1 MPMPSSLH
9 HHTPSLAAFD
19 PRGLSVRRVAYHRTS
34 SDAPALSRINSQVFS
49 ATGVLLEQW
58 DPRLHRMRDQSPA
71 PQSNQSTRYS
81 LGGHPLFSRSVDAG
95 SRWWLRG
102 AAGHVLR
109 SWDSR
114 GAKQRQVFDP
124 WLRLIARHERG
135 ADELAERCVEVLT
148 YASVTSQ
155 DKTANRCGRLVR
167 HEDASGS
174 LRYEHYSLTG
184 QVLSE
189 QRRLCQ
195 SLHVVDWPQAVAER
209 DARLK
214 PEGFTTAWHYDVFAA
229 VIGQIDAKG
238 HCQHSVYGIDGLL
251 LENALTLKGERRQ
264 VLIDQRTYNASG
276 QLESE
281 RASNNVMTVAQYAQ
295 PDGRLERLQAYRAGE
310 AKSPLQDLN
319 YEYDRVGNV
328 TRIRDN
334 AQPVQWSFN
343 AQVDPVSTFAYDTLY
358 QLTYATG
365 RENANNSP
373 SPALPAFMLFG
384 VKDDTVW
391 RNYRH
396 VYVYDEAGNLTQL
409 RHHVKTGSGY
419 RRTFAV
425 ASTSN
430 HGVLHDDEAVTPQT
444 PGLGS
449 AFDRN
454 GNPLSLGRGQALQ
467 WSVNN
472 HLLSV
477 TLVHRT
483 DARNDEEAYT
493 YDAAGQRVQKVRT
506 TLAASRVHTRSVLYL
521 PGLEIRED
529 TATGEQ
535 LNVITV
541 QTGLSGIRVLQ
552 WDRGRVDPE
561 AQTQCRFSLADL
573 SGSTTLELDGH
584 GQLITQESYYPY
596 GATAWWAARTAL
608 QATFKT
614 VRYSGKEQDAS
625 GLYYYGFRYY
635 APWLQRWINPD
646 PAGAIDGLN
655 RFVMVGNN
663 PISKTDRNGLIGAY
677 ADLRPTRVQAL
688 EHYVREH
695 FPTVYLQPLE
705 TFMFRHSL
713 SGGEHADVINALRTQ
728 GFSFEEMAK
737 YNASVSISANR
748 PANILQGLEQA
759 YIASSSYFNEMA
771 RWMTNPLFNPVP
783 GDWSTADIETI
794 YSNMQPEGAVTF
806 DPAESGMSDALSV
819 TRERAVELFDL
830 HIRSNPG
837 ASVVTA
843 FRGTGV
849 SDLGLKAL
857 IAQASTGDIVRTEQF
872 LSVSS
877 MMSVAKRFSLG
888 SYDTRG
894 GGLNPVMLTVKG
906 ARAMELP
913 SPVNEAESIYP
924 LQSTFTIKP
933 AGFSQALVKAYAP
946 SATHFVLQEVYVPPS
961 KRQALPFM
969 TDPHGFRW

>member
-1 MPMPSSLH
+1 
-9 HHTPSLAAFD
+9 
-19 PRGLSVRRVAYHRTS
+19 
-34 SDAPALSRINSQVFS
+34 
-49 ATGVLLEQW
+49 
-58 DPRLHRMRDQSPA
+58 
-71 PQSNQSTRYS
+71 
-81 LGGHPLFSRSVDAG
+81 
-95 SRWWLRG
+95 
-102 AAGHVLR
+102 
-109 SWDSR
+109 
-114 GAKQRQVFDP
+114 
-124 WLRLIARHERG
+124 
-135 ADELAERCVEVLT
+135 
-148 YASVTSQ
+148 
-155 DKTANRCGRLVR
+155 
-167 HEDASGS
+167 
-174 LRYEHYSLTG
+174 
-184 QVLSE
+184 
-189 QRRLCQ
+189 
-195 SLHVVDWPQAVAER
+195 
-209 DARLK
+209 
-214 PEGFTTAWHYDVFAA
+214 
-229 VIGQIDAKG
+229 
-238 HCQHSVYGIDGLL
+238 
-251 LENALTLKGERRQ
+251 
-264 VLIDQRTYNASG
+264 
-276 QLESE
+276 
-281 RASNNVMTVAQYAQ
+281 
-295 PDGRLERLQAYRAGE
+295 
-310 AKSPLQDLN
+310 
-319 YEYDRVGNV
+319 
-328 TRIRDN
+328 
-334 AQPVQWSFN
+334 
-343 AQVDPVSTFAYDTLY
+343 
-358 QLTYATG
+358 
-365 RENANNSP
+365 
-373 SPALPAFMLFG
+373 
-384 VKDDTVW
+384 
-391 RNYRH
+391 
-396 VYVYDEAGNLTQL
+396 
-409 RHHVKTGSGY
+409 
-419 RRTFAV
+419 
-425 ASTSN
+425 
-430 HGVLHDDEAVTPQT
+430 
-444 PGLGS
+444 
-449 AFDRN
+449 
-454 GNPLSLGRGQALQ
+454 
-467 WSVNN
+467 
-472 HLLSV
+472 
-477 TLVHRT
+477 
-483 DARNDEEAYT
+483 
-493 YDAAGQRVQKVRT
+493 VQKVRT

>member
-1 MPMPSSLH
+1 MLMPSSLH

-34 SDAPALSRINSQVFS
+34 SGAPARARITRQVFG
-49 ATGVLLEQW
+49 ATGVLLERW
-58 DPRLHRMRDQSPA
+58 DPRLHRLRDHSPTLH
-71 PQSNQSTRYS
+71 SNQSTLYS
-81 LGGHPLFSRSVDAG
+81 LGGHPLFSHSVDAG

-102 AAGHVLR
+102 AAGQVLR
-109 SWDSR
+109 RWDSR
-114 GAKQRQVFDP
+114 GGLQRQVFDP

-135 ADELAERCVEVLT
+135 GDELAERCVEVLT
-148 YASVTSQ
+148 YGGFTPQ
-155 DKTANRCGRLVR
+155 DQIANRCGRLVR

-195 SLHVVDWPQAVAER
+195 SLDVVDWPQALAER

-229 VIGQIDAKG
+229 VIGQTDAKG

-281 RASNNVMTVAQYAQ
+281 RASNTVMTVAQYAQ

-328 TRIRDN
+328 IRIRDN

-343 AQVDPVSTFAYDTLY
+343 AQVDPVSTFTYDTLY
-358 QLTYATG
+358 QLASASG

-373 SPALPAFMLFG
+373 SPALSELKLFG

-391 RNYRH
+391 RNYRQ
-396 VYVYDEAGNLTQL
+396 VYAYDEAGNLTQL

-419 RRTFAV
+419 RRTLAV

-477 TLVHRT
+477 MLVHRT

-506 TLAASRVHTRSVLYL
+506 TLAAGRVHTRSVLYL

-541 QTGLSGIRVLQ
+541 QTGLSGVRVLQ
-552 WDRGRVDPE
+552 WDRSRINTE
-561 AQTQCRFSLADL
+561 ADTQLRFSLADL

-584 GQLITQESYYPY
+584 GQLITQESYYPF

-608 QATFKT
+608 QATYKT

-646 PAGAIDGLN
+646 PAGPVDGLN
-655 RFVMVGNN
+655 RYVMVGNN
-663 PISKTDRNGLIGAY
+663 PVSKRDRMGLNGAY
-677 ADLRPTRVQAL
+677 SDLRPNRVQAL
-688 EHYVREH
+688 ERYVQEH

-705 TFMFRHSL
+705 TFIFRHSL
-713 SGGEHADVINALRTQ
+713 SGGEHADVINALSAE
-728 GFSFEEMAK
+728 GFSFEEMAL

-748 PANILQGLEQA
+748 PANIMQGLGQV
-759 YIASSSYFNEMA
+759 YIASSSYFNEAA
-771 RWMTNPLFNPVP
+771 RWMTNPLFNPAP
-783 GDWSTADIETI
+783 GDWRAADIETT
-794 YSNMQPEGAVTF
+794 YSGMQPEGAVTF

-819 TRERAVELFDL
+819 TRQRAVELFNL

-837 ASVVTA
+837 ASVTTTY
-843 FRGTGV
+843 RGQRV
-849 SDLGLKAL
+849 SDVGLKAL
-857 IAQASTGDIVRTEQF
+857 SAQAKKGDIVRTEQF
-872 LSVSS
+872 LSVSD
-877 MMSVAKRFSLG
+877 MMSVAKRFALG
-888 SYDTRG
+888 SYDTRRG
-894 GGLNPVMLTVKG
+894 ALNPVMFTVIGKL
-906 ARAMELP
+906 AMSLP
-913 SPVNEAESIYP
+913 SPVNEAESVYP
-924 LQSTFTIKP
+924 LESTFTIKP
-933 AGFSQALVKAYAP
+933 AGFSQALVRAYAP
-946 SATHFVLQEVYVPPS
+946 SATHFVLQEVHVPPS
-961 KRQALPFM
+961 KRQSLPFM
-969 TDPHGFRW
+969 TDPHGLRW

>member
-71 PQSNQSTRYS
+71 PQPNQSTRYS

-114 GAKQRQVFDP
+114 GAEQRQVFDP

>member
-1 MPMPSSLH
+1 M
-9 HHTPSLAAFD
+9 
-19 PRGLSVRRVAYHRTS
+19 
-34 SDAPALSRINSQVFS
+34 
-49 ATGVLLEQW
+49 
-58 DPRLHRMRDQSPA
+58 
-71 PQSNQSTRYS
+71 
-81 LGGHPLFSRSVDAG
+81 
-95 SRWWLRG
+95 
-102 AAGHVLR
+102 
-109 SWDSR
+109 
-114 GAKQRQVFDP
+114 
-124 WLRLIARHERG
+124 
-135 ADELAERCVEVLT
+135 
-148 YASVTSQ
+148 
-155 DKTANRCGRLVR
+155 
-167 HEDASGS
+167 
-174 LRYEHYSLTG
+174 TG

-195 SLHVVDWPQAVAER
+195 SLDVVDWPQALAER

-229 VIGQIDAKG
+229 VIGQTDAKG

-281 RASNNVMTVAQYAQ
+281 RASNTVMTVAQYAE
-295 PDGRLERLQAYRAGE
+295 PDGRLERLQAYRAGD

-328 TRIRDN
+328 IRIRDN

-343 AQVDPVSTFAYDTLY
+343 AQVDPVSTFTYDTLY
-358 QLTYATG
+358 QLASASG

-373 SPALPAFMLFG
+373 SPALSELKLFG

-391 RNYRH
+391 RNYRQ
-396 VYVYDEAGNLTQL
+396 VYAYDEAGNLTQL

-454 GNPLSLGRGQALQ
+454 GNQLSLGRGQALQ

>member
-1 MPMPSSLH
+1 
-9 HHTPSLAAFD
+9 
-19 PRGLSVRRVAYHRTS
+19 
-34 SDAPALSRINSQVFS
+34 
-49 ATGVLLEQW
+49 
-58 DPRLHRMRDQSPA
+58 
-71 PQSNQSTRYS
+71 
-81 LGGHPLFSRSVDAG
+81 
-95 SRWWLRG
+95 
-102 AAGHVLR
+102 
-109 SWDSR
+109 
-114 GAKQRQVFDP
+114 
-124 WLRLIARHERG
+124 
-135 ADELAERCVEVLT
+135 
-148 YASVTSQ
+148 
-155 DKTANRCGRLVR
+155 
-167 HEDASGS
+167 
-174 LRYEHYSLTG
+174 
-184 QVLSE
+184 
-189 QRRLCQ
+189 
-195 SLHVVDWPQAVAER
+195 
-209 DARLK
+209 
-214 PEGFTTAWHYDVFAA
+214 VFAA
-229 VIGQIDAKG
+229 VIGQTDAKG

-251 LENALTLKGERRQ
+251 LENALTLNGERRQ

-281 RASNNVMTVAQYAQ
+281 RASNTVMTVAQYAQ

-343 AQVDPVSTFAYDTLY
+343 AQVDPVSTFAYATLY

>member
-1 MPMPSSLH
+1 MPSSLH

-34 SDAPALSRINSQVFS
+34 SSAPARARITRQVFS

-58 DPRLHRMRDQSPA
+58 DPRLHRLRDHSPA
-71 PQSNQSTRYS
+71 PPSNQSTLYS
-81 LGGHPLFSRSVDAG
+81 LGGQRLFSRSVDAG

-102 AAGHVLR
+102 AAGQVLR
-109 SWDSR
+109 RWDSR
-114 GAKQRQVFDP
+114 GGQQRQVFDP

-148 YASVTSQ
+148 YGSFTPQ
-155 DKTANRCGRLVR
+155 DQLANRCGRLVR

-195 SLHVVDWPQAVAER
+195 SLDAVDWPQAVAER

-229 VIGQIDAKG
+229 VIGQTDAKG

-251 LENALTLKGERRQ
+251 LENALTLNGERRQ

-281 RASNNVMTVAQYAQ
+281 RASNTVMTVAQYAQ

-328 TRIRDN
+328 IRIRDN

-343 AQVDPVSTFAYDTLY
+343 AQVDPVSTFTYDTLY
-358 QLTYATG
+358 QLASASG

-373 SPALPAFMLFG
+373 SPALSELKLFG

-391 RNYRH
+391 RNYRQ
-396 VYVYDEAGNLTQL
+396 VYAYDEAGHLTQL

-419 RRTFAV
+419 RRTLAV

>member
-1 MPMPSSLH
+1 MPSSLH

-34 SDAPALSRINSQVFS
+34 SSAPARARITRQVFS

-58 DPRLHRMRDQSPA
+58 DPRLHRLRDHSPA
-71 PQSNQSTRYS
+71 PPSNQSTLYS
-81 LGGHPLFSRSVDAG
+81 LGGQRLFSRSVDAG

-102 AAGHVLR
+102 AAGQVLR
-109 SWDSR
+109 RWDSR
-114 GAKQRQVFDP
+114 GGQQRQVFDP

-148 YASVTSQ
+148 YGSFTPQ
-155 DKTANRCGRLVR
+155 DQLANRCGRLVR

-195 SLHVVDWPQAVAER
+195 SLDAVDWPQAVAER

-229 VIGQIDAKG
+229 VIGQTDAKG

-251 LENALTLKGERRQ
+251 LENALTLNGERRQ

-281 RASNNVMTVAQYAQ
+281 RASNTVMTVAQYAQ
-295 PDGRLERLQAYRAGE
+295 PDGRLERLLAYRAGE

-328 TRIRDN
+328 IRIRDN

-343 AQVDPVSTFAYDTLY
+343 AQVDPVSTFTYDTLY
-358 QLTYATG
+358 QLASASG

-373 SPALPAFMLFG
+373 SPALSELKLFG

-391 RNYRH
+391 RNYRQ
-396 VYVYDEAGNLTQL
+396 VYAYDEAGNLTQL

-419 RRTFAV
+419 RRTLAV

-454 GNPLSLGRGQALQ
+454 GNQLSLGRGQALQ